1 MLKRLE
7 YADLPNYMGKKLY
20 KEQLSDIMDTKIIL
34 ADASRDTEGK
44 SFGTLVFF
52 GTDYDEEILKQ
63 IRYSKKPAI
72 YIHNIKDI
80 DENGEI
86 LHYVE

>member
-20 KEQLSDIMDTKIIL
+20 KEQLIDIMDTKIIL
-34 ADASRDTEGK
+34 ADASRDSENR

-52 GTDYDEEILKQ
+52 GKDYNEEILKQ
-63 IRYSKKPAI
+63 VRYSKKPAI
-72 YIHNIKDI
+72 YIHNITDI

-86 LHYVE
+86 IHYAE